1 VNAVDDPPVISSAI
15 SDLTVDEDAADTII
29 NLTNVFTDID
39 SGIVKTVENNSNKNL
54 ISATINNN
62 DLVLDYQADENGSAT
77 IVIKGSSNGKNITDT
92 FTVTVNEVD
101 DEPIVSNAIADITVN
116 EGDENTTIDLSNVFS
131 DVDNKDSEIK
141 KIIQI

>member
-1 VNAVDDPPVISSAI
+1 MNAVDDPPVISSAI